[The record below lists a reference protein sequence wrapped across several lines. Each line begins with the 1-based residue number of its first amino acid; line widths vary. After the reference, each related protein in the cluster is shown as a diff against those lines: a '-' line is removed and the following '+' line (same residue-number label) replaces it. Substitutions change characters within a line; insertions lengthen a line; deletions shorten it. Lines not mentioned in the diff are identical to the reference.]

1 MSDDETN
8 WTEFREFAT
17 VDLEQSFVVAW
28 ETDGESLMIDLDVV
42 LRPEH
47 AFYEEPRPAE
57 GACFRPAVIEFP
69 LCTQI
74 TGPGKNRNDNVAEA
88 VESLTSG
95 RIAGLRRT
103 GNGHYAICG
112 EFGTVDIVAGRPLLR
127 LKAPLTRIPGQ

>member
-1 MSDDETN
+1 MSVDETN

-17 VDLEQSFVVAW
+17 VALEQSFVVAW

-57 GACFRPAVIEFP
+57 GACFRPAVIEFS

-74 TGPGKNRNDNVAEA
+74 TGTGQDRNDNVAEA
-88 VESLTSG
+88 VESLKSG
-95 RIAGLRRT
+95 GIAGLRRT

-112 EFGTVDIVAGRPLLR
+112 EFGAVDIVAERPLLR
-127 LKAPLTRIPGQ
+127 LKAP

>member
-17 VDLEQSFVVAW
+17 VDLDQSFVVAW
-28 ETDGESLMIDLDVV
+28 ETNGGSSVIDLDVV

-57 GACFRPAVIEFP
+57 GACFRPAVIDFP

-74 TGPGKNRNDNVAEA
+74 TGPGKDCNGNVAGA
-88 VESLTSG
+88 VESLKSG

-103 GNGHYAICG
+103 GNGHYANWCELG
-112 EFGTVDIVAGRPLLR
+112 PAAIVA
-127 LKAPLTRIPGQ
+127 

>member
-8 WTEFREFAT
+8 WTELREFAT

-74 TGPGKNRNDNVAEA
+74 TGPGKNGNDNVAEA
-88 VESLTSG
+88 VESLKSG
-95 RIAGLRRT
+95 RMAGLR
-103 GNGHYAICG
+103 
-112 EFGTVDIVAGRPLLR
+112 E
-127 LKAPLTRIPGQ
+127 PGAATT